1 MATLEETLT
10 LSAPQVQV
18 NGQTVKIM
26 PGSVER
32 DIPGERKVRAV
43 SAGGNSVSMVTG
55 LNVEEL
61 KASVKFSVAHT
72 AEMVNWVEQIA
83 DDANRGVFCTIKI
96 IEQTKQLSY
105 EQMVLTSKP
114 SAKYEAEGT
123 IDLEF
128 EGLYIP

>member
-1 MATLEETLT
+1 MATLDETLT
-10 LSAPQVQV
+10 LSAPKIQV
-18 NGQTVKIM
+18 NGRTIKII

-43 SAGGNSVSMVTG
+43 SSGGNAVSMVSG

-72 AEMVNWVEQIA
+72 AEMVDWVEQIA
-83 DDANRGVFCTIKI
+83 DDSNRGVFCTIKI

-105 EQMVLTSKP
+105 EQMILTSKP
-114 SAKYEAEGT
+114 SAKYEAEGSL
-123 IDLEF
+123 DVEF
-128 EGLYIP
+128 EGLYVP

>member
-1 MATLEETLT
+1 MATLDETLT
-10 LSAPQVQV
+10 LSAPKIQV
-18 NGQTVKIM
+18 NGRTIKII

-43 SAGGNSVSMVTG
+43 SSGGNSVSMVSG

-72 AEMVNWVEQIA
+72 AEMVDWVEQIA
-83 DDANRGVFCTIKI
+83 DDSNRGVFCTIKI

-105 EQMVLTSKP
+105 EQMILTSKP
-114 SAKYEAEGT
+114 SAKYEAEGSL
-123 IDLEF
+123 DVEF
-128 EGLYIP
+128 EGLYVP

>member
-10 LSAPQVQV
+10 LSAPKVQV
-18 NGQTVKIM
+18 NGRTIKII

-43 SAGGNSVSMVTG
+43 SAGGNTVSMVSG

-61 KASVKFSVAHT
+61 KASVKFSVPHT
-72 AEMVNWVEQIA
+72 AEMVDWAEAIA

-105 EQMVLTSKP
+105 EQMILTAKP
-114 SAKYEAEGT
+114 STKYEAEGS

-128 EGLYIP
+128 EGRYVP